1 MYAFEEDPSKF
12 TITTVTYAREY
23 DATAL
28 AATAPQTTR
37 YEAYT
42 AKAVEAPTN
51 NSSTAPSATENQ
63 FPPKKA
69 AEKAASVQMPGFQ
82 TILERE
88 IHVRMP
94 VQDVLNKQ
102 ITVTCAHTNCQNS
115 IRTCHFHTCPHCGED
130 KRYAELMCVACSRDP
145 KRSTAKG
152 GNNPAAQVYLPN
164 IPESS
169 LQRIRHMGGGTH
181 SSVHECIYDGLSA
194 CEKVLLKNDPQV
206 LLDEARVMAQV
217 DRHPNILRIYGVCQ
231 RANGETSIILEL
243 MQYDL
248 LDILR
253 SFNRHVSKGDLPKV
267 VPNLVDY
274 LCQAAYGLRHMH
286 RHGVI
291 HRDVAARNMLFG
303 NDVIK
308 VADFGLA
315 KCTSNRM
322 THGLPKPLSTAPEC
336 IRDLENP
343 SIWTDRSDV
352 WSFGLMLCEIFELGL
367 DPLEHFHHSVPA
379 LMDSLDKGWLP
390 KRPALM
396 PDTFWELTVRCLRL
410 NAQER
415 PSMDEL
421 VTIISVYRHNHR
433 HEPKLPTKNG
443 MIETKAE
450 SFEMPQ
456 ALTPTLPPPALTPPL
471 LPVTSLS
478 VPPPASLP
486 MALPMSSFTAAL
498 DVSMGMDGK
507 GWGQSTGFPTMY
519 SPTMQAP
526 AIPDVSAEEAAR
538 NRYDYDVIRNLQS
551 PIDILPAANS
561 GRLGRKDGVDPPATF
576 TTGYAGPGT
585 PGASMGSSSVPEPG
599 SKARSETRTLDS
611 TEVSKPAAGSQ
622 PRARPAS
629 AQMNRTAS
637 MPPSI
642 MPSAANAHVEG
653 STLRAQFS
661 RPGASSTLRGATVQ
675 SVQSY
680 HSVNELRRPPSG
692 SATMQAA
699 AYSKVHS
706 LSGSVKA
713 ADFAALP
720 TTFY

>member
-1 MYAFEEDPSKF
+1 MYVYEEDPSKY
-12 TITTVTYAREY
+12 TITTVTYAPREY
-23 DATAL
+23 DAAAL
-28 AATAPQTTR
+28 AAAPQATR
-37 YEAYT
+37 YETYT
-42 AKAVEAPTN
+42 TKAVEVPSASLPTTT
-51 NSSTAPSATENQ
+51 SSTTENQ
-63 FPPKKA
+63 FAPKKA
-69 AEKAASVQMPGFQ
+69 PEKAATVQMSGGYQ

-102 ITVTCAHTNCQNS
+102 ITVTCAHANCQNS

-169 LQRIRHMGGGTH
+169 LQRVRHMGGGTH

-194 CEKVLLKNDPQV
+194 CEKVLLKHDPQV

-231 RANGETSIILEL
+231 RSNGETSIILEL
-243 MQYDL
+243 MQHDL
-248 LDILR
+248 LDVLR
-253 SFNRHVSKGDLPKV
+253 SFSRSVAKADLPKV

-303 NDVIK
+303 NEVIK

-315 KCTSNRM
+315 KCTSNRL

-352 WSFGLMLCEIFELGL
+352 WSFGLMICEIFELGL
-367 DPLEHFHHSVPA
+367 DPLDHFHHSVPA

-390 KRPALM
+390 NRPALC
-396 PDTFWELTVRCLRL
+396 PDTIWELTLRCLRL
-410 NAQER
+410 KPQER

-421 VTIISVYRHNHR
+421 VTIMAAYRHNHR
-433 HEPKLPTKNG
+433 NEPKLPTKTG
-443 MIETKAE
+443 TAEPKADA
-450 SFEMPQ
+450 FEMPQ
-456 ALTPTLPPPALTPPL
+456 APQLLTPPL

-478 VPPPASLP
+478 VPPPASLS
-486 MALPMSSFTAAL
+486 MGHMTLPMSSFSAGVL
-498 DVSMGMDGK
+498 DPGMGMDGK
-507 GWGQSTGFPTMY
+507 GWPQSSMLPMFP
-519 SPTMQAP
+519 QAVP
-526 AIPDVSAEEAAR
+526 APSAPEANSDDATR
-538 NRYDYDVIRNLQS
+538 HAYDYEVIRNLQS
-551 PIDILPAANS
+551 PIDGLPNANS
-561 GRLGRKDGVDPPATF
+561 SRLARKDGM
-576 TTGYAGPGT
+576 AG
-585 PGASMGSSSVPEPG
+585 AAAVGSISAPEPG
-599 SKARSETRTLDS
+599 LKPRSETRSFDA
-611 TEVSKPAAGSQ
+611 TEVSKPNAASQ
-622 PRARPAS
+622 LRPQVAAAAVS
-629 AQMNRTAS
+629 MNRTAS
-637 MPPSI
+637 MPASK
-642 MPSAANAHVEG
+642 MPSAANHAEG
-653 STLRAQFS
+653 SALRNQFPRQAAAS
-661 RPGASSTLRGATVQ
+661 ALRTVTSQTMQSYHPATEVRRPPTAAATVQ
-675 SVQSY
+675 AVSY
-680 HSVNELRRPPSG
+680 AKPHSVAGN
-692 SATMQAA
+692 
-699 AYSKVHS
+699 
-706 LSGSVKA
+706 VKA